1 MELTRTQATECRA
14 MRRYPVI
21 KNVCSTALILIAVSS
36 SVVAQ
41 SQPTSETTGQKT
53 LAATMNV
60 YVFPTTGQ
68 TPELQSQDEATTG
81 QTPELQSQDEAT
93 CYGWAVQNT
102 GTDPFELAKQAEQ
115 QQQQAQQQQ
124 EQIAQAG
131 QGAGV
136 KGAVGGAAAGA
147 LIGEIASDD
156 AGKGAAYGA
165 AAGAVV
171 ARRRTRRAK
180 ADASQQVEQQS
191 EQAQQATADQI
202 ENFKKAFSVC
212 LEAKEYMVK
221 F

>member
-1 MELTRTQATECRA
+1 
-14 MRRYPVI
+14 MRRMTFGVF
-21 KNVCSTALILIAVSS
+21 LIVAAIAVTGAAQDQPAQKSLSS
-36 SVVAQ
+36 
-41 SQPTSETTGQKT
+41 
-53 LAATMNV
+53 TMDV

-68 TPELQSQDEATTG
+68 DTAQQATEEA
-81 QTPELQSQDEAT
+81 E
-93 CYGWAVQNT
+93 CYQWAVQNT
-102 GTDPFELAKQAEQ
+102 GVDPFDLAKKAEQ

-124 EQIAQAG
+124 QQIAQAG
-131 QGAGV
+131 RGAGV

-180 ADASQQVEQQS
+180 AESSQQVEQQS
-191 EQAQQATADQI
+191 QQAQQATAEQI

-212 LEAKEYMVK
+212 LEAKDYMVK

>member
-1 MELTRTQATECRA
+1 MKR
-14 MRRYPVI
+14 VI
-21 KNVCSTALILIAVSS
+21 LCALMLALSTVAL
-36 SVVAQ
+36 AQ
-41 SQPTSETTGQKT
+41 ETNSGGPKT

-68 TPELQSQDEATTG
+68 TPEVQSQDEAV
-81 QTPELQSQDEAT
+81 
-93 CYGWAVQNT
+93 CYGWAVENT

-115 QQQQAQQQQ
+115 QKQQAQQQQ

-131 QGAGV
+131 QGAGA

-180 ADASQQVEQQS
+180 AEASQQVEQQS
-191 EQAQQATADQI
+191 QQAQEATAEQI